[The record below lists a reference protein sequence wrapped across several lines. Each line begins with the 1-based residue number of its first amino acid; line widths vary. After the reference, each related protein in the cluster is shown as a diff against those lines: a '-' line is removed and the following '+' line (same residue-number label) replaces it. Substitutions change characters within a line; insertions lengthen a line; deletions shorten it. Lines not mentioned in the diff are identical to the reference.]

1 MIHTAYDVMKEF
13 LITDA
18 ELVGQYGIPK
28 IPKTFIHPGK
38 NTVDFAESFSR
49 KIKNHRELDVNFYV
63 DDVQF
68 QRLWNQPDKYIKH
81 LKCFH
86 AVIMPDF
93 SISVGKNGMPLAMCL
108 WNKYRNHALA
118 HYMIL
123 NDIPV
128 IPNAYYRNTV
138 GTGALMDCRR
148 EAQLPV
154 VPMEE

>member
-1 MIHTAYDVMKEF
+1 MGVESMIHTAYDVMKEF

-68 QRLWNQPDKYIKH
+68 QRL
-81 LKCFH
+81 
-86 AVIMPDF
+86 
-93 SISVGKNGMPLAMCL
+93 
-108 WNKYRNHALA
+108 
-118 HYMIL
+118 
-123 NDIPV
+123 
-128 IPNAYYRNTV
+128 
-138 GTGALMDCRR
+138 
-148 EAQLPV
+148 
-154 VPMEE
+154 

>member
-1 MIHTAYDVMKEF
+1 MGVESMIHTAYDVMKEF

-68 QRLWNQPDKYIKH
+68 QRLWNQPDKYMEH
-81 LKCFH
+81 LKCLFM
-86 AVIMPDF
+86 A
-93 SISVGKNGMPLAMCL
+93 
-108 WNKYRNHALA
+108 
-118 HYMIL
+118 
-123 NDIPV
+123 
-128 IPNAYYRNTV
+128 AYWKGIAASRHSH
-138 GTGALMDCRR
+138 
-148 EAQLPV
+148 
-154 VPMEE
+154 